1 MAPGNNGAS
10 TTPEDD
16 DPFGYLYADGQAAGA
31 TPPDSGGGGYGYPNP
46 RSSYHHVRAVG
57 ERQYG
62 QQQQSYGQQVPT
74 QQQTAAYNQPNTH
87 YQAPETLPGGA
98 PAQPGSPRA
107 PRGGGGRGGGPNTK
121 ALLIGAVAVVAAVV
135 IGIGVAMLSNSG
147 DDDKG
152 DEAGSKPSG
161 ASQSVQPSET
171 PSQSASSAPLDLP
184 KTDAK
189 SLTLAGGPVVA
200 SDVKGAKSAG
210 GEYVAG
216 FNKVGASVTWT
227 VSDIP
232 KDGAYRLY
240 VNYGVP
246 GKDSDATI
254 DVNGKKQTRPLNMT
268 NFAHAKEGDWEKGWT
283 NTWAIVQL
291 TKGTNAITVSCD
303 EGNTCDA
310 NIDQMWLSEGPAK
323 KSR

>member
-31 TPPDSGGGGYGYPNP
+31 TPPSGGGGGYGYPNP
-46 RSSYHHVRAVG
+46 RSSYNQVRTVG

-62 QQQQSYGQQVPT
+62 QQVPP
-74 QQQTAAYNQPNTH
+74 QQQTAAYNQPNAY
-87 YQAPETLPGGA
+87 YQAPETMPGGGA
-98 PAQPGSPRA
+98 PTQPGPPQA
-107 PRGGGGRGGGPNTK
+107 PGRGGGGRGRGPNTK

-135 IGIGVAMLSNSG
+135 IGIGVAMLGSG
-147 DDDKG
+147 SDDDKG
-152 DEAGSKPSG
+152 DDAAGKPSG
-161 ASQSVQPSET
+161 DSQSVQPSET
-171 PSQSASSAPLDLP
+171 PSQSASAEPLDLP

-189 SLTLAGGPVVA
+189 ALKLAGGTVTA
-200 SDVKGAKSAG
+200 SDVKGAKAAG
-210 GEYVAG
+210 GVYIAG

-227 VSDIP
+227 VNDIP
-232 KDGAYRLY
+232 KDGSYRLY

-254 DVNGKKQTRPLNMT
+254 NVNGTKQDRPLNMK
-268 NFAHAKEGDWEKGWT
+268 NFAGAKEGDWEKGWT

-291 TKGTNAITVSCD
+291 TKGTNAITVSC
-303 EGNTCDA
+303 EQGNQCDA
-310 NIDQMWLSEGPAK
+310 NLDQMWLTGK
-323 KSR
+323 DGQKS